1 MRILIM
7 NPILYT
13 SETDNIPRVT
23 SIKDTMIYALCMG
36 FVKSGDEPV
45 LVAAEPYKPVV
56 KEEYPFQILWFPCL
70 YTAIWRPRCFP
81 LLKDIGRYL
90 KKHKHKFDYIISSE
104 IFSMLTLAGA
114 LYAREKLIIWHELG
128 AHNKMLKKFPSQFWY
143 NIVARICMR
152 NIPVVPR
159 SDQAAEFIGRFCKNV
174 LPVRIEH
181 GVDLDKIL
189 YSREKE
195 RYFVVLSQL
204 IARKHVDGI
213 ISSFAAFE
221 KEKSEEGWQLKI
233 IGEGVLFEKLEQ
245 QVKDLELEGKVYFSG
260 RLNHEELMPVLAKA
274 HALLVNTSKDN
285 NMVSIVESIAAGT
298 PVVTTTVPFNA
309 SYIRSE
315 KLGIVKD
322 RWNEKELEA
331 ICESNEEYVS
341 NCIKYRQKL
350 SNQYLAG
357 LFNQI
362 GGKLGK

>member
-1 MRILIM
+1 M
-7 NPILYT
+7 P
-13 SETDNIPRVT
+13 DN
-23 SIKDTMIYALCMG
+23 
-36 FVKSGDEPV
+36 
-45 LVAAEPYKPVV
+45 
-56 KEEYPFQILWFPCL
+56 
-70 YTAIWRPRCFP
+70 
-81 LLKDIGRYL
+81 
-90 KKHKHKFDYIISSE
+90 
-104 IFSMLTLAGA
+104 
-114 LYAREKLIIWHELG
+114 
-128 AHNKMLKKFPSQFWY
+128 
-143 NIVARICMR
+143 
-152 NIPVVPR
+152 
-159 SDQAAEFIGRFCKNV
+159 
-174 LPVRIEH
+174 
-181 GVDLDKIL
+181 
-189 YSREKE
+189 
-195 RYFVVLSQL
+195 QL
-204 IARKHVDGI
+204 
-213 ISSFAAFE
+213 
-221 KEKSEEGWQLKI
+221 
-233 IGEGVLFEKLEQ
+233 
-245 QVKDLELEGKVYFSG
+245 FSG